1 MLCSLMRRCAAT
13 FVHFSLLAIAFAT
26 APLANADTLASWDLS
41 INKLNGSSSHAST
54 YITNALADATLS
66 RSSGSAPSE
75 SNIGFGAN
83 IAVSKGAVDRLFEIS
98 FTVAPTNNLSL
109 DALSYFFYKGSSGPS
124 PFYWIVYTNEVH
136 VFTSGTT
143 DVSSTD
149 ASTPTSGALDLST
162 LGTVPAGTCVRLD
175 LFATSQTKGRHLS
188 FCSALTLTGTA
199 TDTSQGG
206 GGGEGVGPRI
216 SGASDLTVDVGDSRD
231 IALTISGDEGVVV
244 STNLLVLADGVGV
257 SPEDANLTGS
267 YFIEDGML
275 HIAPTAEDVGTH
287 QMLAVLTVGDV
298 CATNA
303 FTLTVQRVLKSLATW
318 TIESK
323 SYTDVGSLAADT
335 PLDASLTSAV
345 VSRGDGAPAAGKQ
358 GTFGAKNFNV
368 TTFEDAKGQG
378 KYLEVTFDVADN
390 YSLTPVVLEY
400 NLYRSSTGPT
410 NFSWTCSTNGIVAFD
425 LGNVE
430 TFGVSGTETTSSF
443 SLDLST
449 IGILPLGVGMTLR
462 LYAWGTSNESGSFCF
477 NKDSIVLKGYDEMDP
492 TVFIRPSIE
501 EIEDQFV
508 YVGDTNA
515 VVVPFSGSM
524 EYATATNFAACS
536 ENVSGNCWISGGIAY
551 YAPSAED
558 ALLEQPLEFVVTLS
572 AVKDEERMDS
582 TAFFNVTVREKPVLR
597 IAKSGVLRENF
608 DSMGTSATATLPEA
622 WRVANT
628 NVLHCTNALNY
639 ANAGNSTN
647 RRATNSNGGISI
659 INADIYNMGTNADDR
674 ALGFLSSGGP
684 SSQYRTCAL
693 MVPVKNV
700 GAVALERLW
709 ISYSIE
715 KWRNG
720 NAKTL
725 ALYTSGD
732 GVEWTEVGGEFT
744 LTTTADPKKEDGKT
758 DTTELTLGAD
768 PTIKRI
774 SEKVTLAMPLVSG
787 EILYLGWFYL
797 SNDANCGSAQALAID
812 DVEIAAGDI
821 KMTTFVV
828 Q

>member
-1 MLCSLMRRCAAT
+1 M
-13 FVHFSLLAIAFAT
+13 
-26 APLANADTLASWDLS
+26 ANADTLVSWDLS
-41 INKLNGSSSHAST
+41 KTQLKALTEISPVETTFSWA
-54 YITNALADATLS
+54 ITNAMLKRGNSPAVEAGDSSIAGYAT
-66 RSSGSAPSE
+66 SGAAAKESATY
-75 SNIGFGAN
+75 F
-83 IAVSKGAVDRLFEIS
+83 VIS
-98 FTVAPTNNLSL
+98 FTIGLESSVFLNEM
-109 DALSYFFYKGSSGPS
+109 SYA
-124 PFYWIVYTNEVH
+124 VQR
-136 VFTSGTT
+136 SGTT
-143 DVSSTD
+143 GPTNFIWRCYKDGTEISLLGNSATPVDKNNREKIEGMLSLSSL
-149 ASTPTSGALDLST
+149 GVLS
-162 LGTVPAGTCVRLD
+162 AGTAIRLE
-175 LFATSQTKGRHLS
+175 LYVTSMNKSGPLYLKDS
-188 FCSALTLTGTA
+188 ITLTGTA
-199 TDTSQGG
+199 TDTSQG

-244 STNLLVLADGVGV
+244 STNLLVVADGVGV

-287 QMLAVLTVGDV
+287 QVLAVLTVGDV

-323 SYTDVGSLAADT
+323 SYTDVGSFAADT

-390 YSLTPVVLEY
+390 YSLTPVALEY

-536 ENVSGNCWISGGIAY
+536 ENVSGNCWIAGGIAY

-572 AVKDEERMDS
+572 AVKDEEKMDS

-597 IAKSGVLRENF
+597 IAKGGVLRENF
-608 DSMGTSATATLPEA
+608 DSMGTIATATLPEA

-647 RRATNSNGGISI
+647 KRATNSNGGISI
-659 INADIYNMGTNADDR
+659 INADIYNMGTNTDDR
-674 ALGFLSSGGP
+674 ALGFLSSSG
-684 SSQYRTCAL
+684 SSSPYRTCAL

-709 ISYSIE
+709 ISYSVE